1 MWRAPRPPMLD
12 GKPLVLDFEVRM
24 PDGRTAP
31 SSMDLFSVL
40 MTSEGQGDD
49 RQLAELPTDACASES

>member
-1 MWRAPRPPMLD
+1 MLD